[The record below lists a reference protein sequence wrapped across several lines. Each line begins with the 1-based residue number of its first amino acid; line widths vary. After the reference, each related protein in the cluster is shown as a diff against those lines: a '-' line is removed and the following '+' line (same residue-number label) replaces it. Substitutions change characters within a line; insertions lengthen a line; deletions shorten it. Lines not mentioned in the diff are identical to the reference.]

1 MRDKHRT
8 RFTNSVNVDIHSA
21 GGWSPEFWS
30 QAEVSSFPQ
39 YSSISDTDN
48 NVSAQRNL
56 LNIYASPSIFIT
68 GRSPTAPQL
77 IRAISPE
84 RMLAESDSHDVRLS
98 TKLVWAATVW
108 IANCKGWN
116 LEGRD
121 SRSGAD
127 QAPDRAEDKSGD
139 QQGAAPVVDGDE
151 GEEDDIGGEIDTDE
165 PSDADSEEY
174 DQHGKPKEKAIW
186 TVRQLERNW
195 HRFMGLTT

>member
-39 YSSISDTDN
+39 YPSSSAMDDN
-48 NVSAQRNL
+48 MAAQRNL

-84 RMLAESDSHDVRLS
+84 RMLVESDSHDVRLS
-98 TKLVWAATVW
+98 TNLVWAATVW
-108 IANCKGWN
+108 IANCKGWH

-121 SRSGAD
+121 GRPGTTPS
-127 QAPDRAEDKSGD
+127 QIPDGKSVGRD
-139 QQGAAPVVDGDE
+139 EPGMVVDGGE
-151 GEEDDIGGEIDTDE
+151 GEENGVGGAINTDE

-195 HRFMGLTT
+195 NRFLGLTT